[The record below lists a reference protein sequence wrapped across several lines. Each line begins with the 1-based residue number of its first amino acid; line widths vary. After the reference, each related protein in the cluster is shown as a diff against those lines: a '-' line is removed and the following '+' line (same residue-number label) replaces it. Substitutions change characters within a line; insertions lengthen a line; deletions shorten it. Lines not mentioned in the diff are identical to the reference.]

1 MKKFFTIIAL
11 LLTVS
16 ISFAQN
22 DNSKDNEVDPPA
34 NTVKIPGY
42 EIYAKGIDEGSRMD
56 WIVAKRAC
64 ECKGEGWRLPTIG
77 ELKALYEYRDMFGNF
92 SREYY
97 WAYDQ
102 NPYTGKYYNLN
113 FRNGRVADET
123 VEENNKVRCVWV
135 PTKSN

>member
-42 EIYAKGIDEGSRMD
+42 EIYAK
-56 WIVAKRAC
+56 
-64 ECKGEGWRLPTIG
+64 
-77 ELKALYEYRDMFGNF
+77 
-92 SREYY
+92 
-97 WAYDQ
+97 
-102 NPYTGKYYNLN
+102 
-113 FRNGRVADET
+113 
-123 VEENNKVRCVWV
+123 
-135 PTKSN
+135 